1 MQKMGENPGPGSYDN
16 MNDHTT
22 IAGSTMAVPINNALN
37 TVSSTGGGAF
47 FHQKS
52 TDGNGSPSLRVAP
65 HQKFSTIGTSMFK
78 NSTSREDFKHYIPK
92 NTNNTIALKNLG
104 PGTYFKSKSPFLKR
118 SFNAS
123 LPPSKFY

>member
-1 MQKMGENPGPGSYDN
+1 MGENPGPGSYDN
-16 MNDHTT
+16 MHDHTT
-22 IAGSTMAVPINNALN
+22 IAGSTMAAPANAALN
-37 TVSSTGGGAF
+37 TISSAGGGAF
-47 FHQKS
+47 FHQRS
-52 TDGNGSPSLRVAP
+52 SDGYPSPRAQVNP
-65 HQKFSTIGTSMFK
+65 TKFSTIGTSMFK

-92 NTNNTIALKNLG
+92 NSNNTNALKNLG